1 MNLKI
6 ITVRICLN
14 SQEYKVVLGD
24 IMNIEKTKETN
35 TIQESNNK
43 HEKIINQMIGKYS
56 AIYPI
61 NSVYL
66 KAIFK

>member
-1 MNLKI
+1 M
-6 ITVRICLN
+6 
-14 SQEYKVVLGD
+14 D
-24 IMNIEKTKETN
+24 IEKTKRTN
-35 TIQESNNK
+35 TTKQLNNNHK
-43 HEKIINQMIGKYS
+43 KIINQMIGKYS

>member
-1 MNLKI
+1 
-6 ITVRICLN
+6 
-14 SQEYKVVLGD
+14 
-24 IMNIEKTKETN
+24 MNIEKTKGTN
-35 TIQESNNK
+35 TIQESK
-43 HEKIINQMIGKYS
+43 EKIINQMIGKYS